1 MEGALCTGCAA
12 ALDTSVVPFE
22 ELGAEMPF

>member
-1 MEGALCTGCAA
+1 MEGALCTGYAA
-12 ALDTSVVPFE
+12 PQVTSVIPFE